1 MRVTTFTHAPQW
13 RIEQNV
19 TDNVAI
25 FAKTS
30 HNAPGVATISMSI
43 STIGSACV
51 AAIDVIIIAAAAS
64 ATAAIIDRQPK
75 AGQTEA
81 KHIVAYCI
89 CIHKQVIR
97 IQIVVVAV
105 AIAVTVAVAVT
116 VTVAIAVAADA
127 DAYADATA
135 AAPGAAIVAIAI
147 ASWRRCRTMIAVV
160 VAVPIVIVVVVQ
172 CRIVVIRPLF
182 VCEIRV
188 MQRWG
193 CSRSRKYS
201 SSSKRI

>member
-147 ASWRRCRTMIAVV
+147 ASWRRCRTMIAV
-160 VAVPIVIVVVVQ
+160 PIVIVVVVQ

-193 CSRSRKYS
+193 CSRSRK
-201 SSSKRI
+201 

>member
-30 HNAPGVATISMSI
+30 HNDAPGVATISV

-75 AGQTEA
+75 TGQTEA
-81 KHIVAYCI
+81 KHIVAYYI
-89 CIHKQVIR
+89 CIHEQMIR

-105 AIAVTVAVAVT
+105 TIAVAVT
-116 VTVAIAVAADA
+116 VAITVAVTADA
-127 DAYADATA
+127 NANADATA
-135 AAPGAAIVAIAI
+135 AAAGAAIVAIAI
-147 ASWRRCRTMIAVV
+147 ASWRRCRAMIAVVV
-160 VAVPIVIVVVVQ
+160 VAVPIVIIVVVVIQ

-182 VCEIRV
+182 VCEIKV
-188 MQRWG
+188 MQR
-193 CSRSRKYS
+193 
-201 SSSKRI
+201 

>member
-105 AIAVTVAVAVT
+105 AIAVTVAVT
-116 VTVAIAVAADA
+116 VTVATAADADA

-135 AAPGAAIVAIAI
+135 AAAGAAIVAIAI

-193 CSRSRKYS
+193 CSRSRK
-201 SSSKRI
+201 

>member
-30 HNAPGVATISMSI
+30 HNDAPGVATISMSI

-51 AAIDVIIIAAAAS
+51 AAIHVIIIAAAAS

-75 AGQTEA
+75 TGQTEA

-89 CIHKQVIR
+89 CIH
-97 IQIVVVAV
+97 
-105 AIAVTVAVAVT
+105 
-116 VTVAIAVAADA
+116 
-127 DAYADATA
+127 
-135 AAPGAAIVAIAI
+135 
-147 ASWRRCRTMIAVV
+147 
-160 VAVPIVIVVVVQ
+160 
-172 CRIVVIRPLF
+172 
-182 VCEIRV
+182 E
-188 MQRWG
+188 
-193 CSRSRKYS
+193 
-201 SSSKRI
+201 

>member
-30 HNAPGVATISMSI
+30 HNAPGVATISMSV

-75 AGQTEA
+75 TGQTEA

-89 CIHKQVIR
+89 CIHKQMIR

-105 AIAVTVAVAVT
+105 AIAVTVAVT
-116 VTVAIAVAADA
+116 VTVATAADA

-135 AAPGAAIVAIAI
+135 AAAGAAIVAIAI
-147 ASWRRCRTMIAVV
+147 ASWRCCRTMIAVV

-182 VCEIRV
+182 VCEIRI

-193 CSRSRKYS
+193 CSRSRK
-201 SSSKRI
+201 